1 VRFSDP
7 VASETRQLHCEKQFG
22 RAFEKWQGEK
32 GTVTPGVTNGGS
44 GLTLKLWFGSSYQ
57 PDKVSGLNVHQ
68 ARELLREVDELQ
80 DTLRDL
86 VAELEKVVQRGDEER
101 VTL

>member
-1 VRFSDP
+1 
-7 VASETRQLHCEKQFG
+7 
-22 RAFEKWQGEK
+22 
-32 GTVTPGVTNGGS
+32 
-44 GLTLKLWFGSSYQ
+44 
-57 PDKVSGLNVHQ
+57 LNVHQ